1 MWPGLPIF
9 QEETGT
15 WVISC
20 ARCLLKARG
29 DVHRGRGWP
38 LRSEQPAVSCG
49 RLPRL
54 VPKHAGHPRA
64 GQAATPVLSA
74 PRLPAPLTCFLP
86 VELLG
91 LDIPLERNRER
102 FASFLFHV
110 ASCVRGLSHVVTGKQ
125 HSILFRG

>member
-1 MWPGLPIF
+1 M
-9 QEETGT
+9 
-15 WVISC
+15 ISC

-29 DVHRGRGWP
+29 GVHRGRGWP

-64 GQAATPVLSA
+64 GQAATPVPSA

-91 LDIPLERNRER
+91 LDIPLERNRKR
-102 FASFLFHV
+102 FASFLSHV
-110 ASCVRGLSHVVTGKQ
+110 ASCVQGLSHVVTG
-125 HSILFRG
+125 SSTPSFFVGE